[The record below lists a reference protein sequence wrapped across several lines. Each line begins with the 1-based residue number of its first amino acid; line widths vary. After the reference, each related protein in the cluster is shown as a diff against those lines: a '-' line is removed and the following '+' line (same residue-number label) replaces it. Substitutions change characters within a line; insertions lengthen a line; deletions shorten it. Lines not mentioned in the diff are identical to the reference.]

1 MASEVKWI
9 KIVTDIFDDEKILL
23 IESMPDA
30 DAIIVIWFKLL
41 CLAGRTNTMG
51 VLLLNERIP
60 YNDEMLAHIF
70 RRPLNTVR
78 LALRT
83 FEQYGM
89 IEIVNNTITIPNWT
103 KHQQLESLEKRREY
117 QRNLMAKRRAEQKLI
132 AEKDQMLA
140 LTEANT
146 LADVSAPDKD
156 IDIDIPPISP
166 TGGNGSDDK
175 PKKTKP
181 KRDDA
186 VLDQLFE
193 AFWKEYPRKIA
204 KQKAR
209 ESFYRINPDQQ
220 LTQKMIEA
228 VIAQRQTEQWK
239 KDKGQFVPHPTT
251 WLNQHRW
258 EDQLTVEVSD
268 EIERPYMD
276 GDHENWG
283 WG

>member
-23 IESMPDA
+23 IESMPDG

-220 LTQKMIEA
+220 LTQKMIDA

-239 KDKGQFVPHPTT
+239 RDKGRFVPHPTT

>member
-220 LTQKMIEA
+220 LTQKMIDA

>member
-209 ESFYRINPDQQ
+209 KSFYLINPDQG
-220 LTQKMIEA
+220 LTQKMIDA
-228 VIAQRQTEQWK
+228 VIVQRQTEQWK
-239 KDKGQFVPHPTT
+239 KDNGQFVPYPAT

-258 EDQLTVEVSD
+258 EDQMTVEVSD

>member
-23 IESMPDA
+23 IESMPDG

-220 LTQKMIEA
+220 LTQKMIDA